1 MTESHAS
8 REQELRRRLAG
19 LVHERRQAESEADRL
34 RERARLPGADPD
46 LGATADRWAVRAGE
60 LDADI
65 EAVRAQLRAEE
76 AATARE
82 RADDALGPGEA
93 GT

>member
-1 MTESHAS
+1 MTDGS

-19 LVHERRQAESEADRL
+19 LVHERRQAEAEADRL

-46 LGATADRWAVRAGE
+46 LHATADRWAVRAGE

-65 EAVRAQLRAEE
+65 SSVRAQLRAEE

-82 RADDALGPGEA
+82 RADDALGPQEDGS
-93 GT
+93 